1 MKNNYKIIQ
10 NETDAKGNKLEIIEM
25 PYLPYF
31 RNKYKNKIY
40 TSPYTNYYVANG
52 VVIVPQVDTKLDHKA
67 YKIIE
72 QIYPERDIVPVPSFF
87 QAIGG
92 GGPGCIT
99 QQLPKVN
106 NAKI

>member
-1 MKNNYKIIQ
+1 
-10 NETDAKGNKLEIIEM
+10 M

-31 RNKYKNKIY
+31 KKKYKNNIY
-40 TSPYTNYYVANG
+40 TSPYTNYYVGNN
-52 VVIVPQVDTKLDHKA
+52 VVIVPEIDSRLDNKA

-72 QIYPERDIVPVPSFF
+72 NIYPNRDIVPIPSFY

-99 QQLPKVN
+99 QQLPKKY